1 MDAFLAGLLDG
12 LRLVVDVVAGPGAA
26 AQVAFDGRA
35 GLSEESQWG
44 LLQVDL
50 LNTGNKVNIT
60 CLNYFL
66 VCRLRVLYQ
75 YLLF

>member
-50 LNTGNKVNIT
+50 LNIFDFKSKKIKA
-60 CLNYFL
+60 FL
-66 VCRLRVLYQ
+66 VYGDGMLRLLR
-75 YLLF
+75 